1 MASSKA
7 GNSGPAVCGELG
19 EQHFGT
25 SYVAHMRVRFKKW
38 YAPILLLERIFHSTD
53 EALSSSLFSS
63 LFS

>member
-25 SYVAHMRVRFKKW
+25 SYVAHMRVRLKKW
-38 YAPILLLERIFHSTD
+38 YAPILPVEIIFNSTD
-53 EALSSSLFSS
+53 AALFS
-63 LFS
+63 